1 MTTGFYVT
9 FNIWMAV
16 AVLMLFIGVEGKLF
30 PLLCVLAIAAYDFY
44 WLIRGKSNY
53 E

>member
-9 FNIWMAV
+9 FNVWMAV
-16 AVLMLFIGVEGKLF
+16 AVLMLFMGVEGKLF

-44 WLIRGKSNY
+44 GLIRSKPNH

>member
-30 PLLCVLAIAAYDFY
+30 PLLCVLLVAGINYYFFTKD
-44 WLIRGKSNY
+44 KPNY